1 MHILRIHHSRNI
13 DLSSIPKARG
23 FQNSTPS
30 KAVRLFPG
38 IVDGKYPCDGYG
50 NLILLCSPTY
60 GFSQG
65 SNGHKVNIILNIGE
79 NERVKK
85 GPALIYYKTSYTLSF
100 SAVTLIPSIF
110 KLLADLKDSKDSKK
124 MVINMVLDLISIVL
138 VVVGILIWPVVNP
151 SLTEDG
157 KPNDMI
163 NTWAFP
169 TGVILASFGWWE
181 SFVTERSKIPPI
193 RYLWRLKT
201 NMNEGKTRFVTYL
214 FVSAWKVFYFL
225 ILFILFAV
233 NFNNVSSSSVI
244 FDKFK
249 DSMLGNG
256 YKVYS
261 PDTEPIEPNGITNT
275 WMNSKLPWKI
285 LATQVCCGFIAYH
298 VGRFACSINIQ
309 KLSFALPLTLVM
321 PTTIAGIL
329 GLCEVRSG
337 DLMHSNSTGATGSMQ
352 GPCRFDNNHFPN
364 HLFYQCP
371 MDYNDPYGYDTIPGY
386 LFVNLFGWVWIL
398 LFLAHFWVTFHI
410 WMPKSPKLASTE
422 QLFGTP
428 GYNGLLVDQSLRL
441 NRRSDKGQLDYRL
454 DFESK
459 KSSGN
464 TLY

>member
-1 MHILRIHHSRNI
+1 MTSFI
-13 DLSSIPKARG
+13 
-23 FQNSTPS
+23 
-30 KAVRLFPG
+30 
-38 IVDGKYPCDGYG
+38 C
-50 NLILLCSPTY
+50 
-60 GFSQG
+60 
-65 SNGHKVNIILNIGE
+65 
-79 NERVKK
+79 
-85 GPALIYYKTSYTLSF
+85 YKTSYILLF

-110 KLLADLKDSKDSKK
+110 KLLADLKDSSDSKK
-124 MVINMVLDLISIVL
+124 MIIKMVLDLISIVL

-163 NTWAFP
+163 NNWAFP

-181 SFVTERSKIPPI
+181 SYVTERSKIPPI

-233 NFNNVSSSSVI
+233 NFNNVRDSSVI

-249 DSMLGNG
+249 DSMLGDG
-256 YKVYS
+256 YTVYS
-261 PDTEPIEPNGITNT
+261 PDTNQYVYGSGSGYDSVSIEPNGITNT
-275 WMNSKLPWKI
+275 WNNSKLPWKI
-285 LATQVCCGFIAYH
+285 LATQVCCGFVAYH

-309 KLSFALPLTLVM
+309 KFSFALPLTLVM

-337 DLMHSNSTGATGSMQ
+337 DPRWGGD
-352 GPCRFDNNHFPN
+352 PCRFDNNHFPN

-371 MDYNDPYGYDTIPGY
+371 MDYNDHFGYDTIPGY
-386 LFVNLFGWVWIL
+386 LFINLFGWVWIL
-398 LFLAHFWVTFHI
+398 LFLAHFWITFHI

-428 GYNGLLVDQSLRL
+428 GYSGLLVDQSLRL

-454 DFESK
+454 DFGTK

-464 TLY
+464 LFYQSFKMILFQEN

>member
-1 MHILRIHHSRNI
+1 MKLYS
-13 DLSSIPKARG
+13 DG
-23 FQNSTPS
+23 F
-30 KAVRLFPG
+30 
-38 IVDGKYPCDGYG
+38 IC
-50 NLILLCSPTY
+50 
-60 GFSQG
+60 
-65 SNGHKVNIILNIGE
+65 
-79 NERVKK
+79 
-85 GPALIYYKTSYTLSF
+85 YKTSCILSF

-124 MVINMVLDLISIVL
+124 MIINMVLDLISIVL
-138 VVVGILIWPVVNP
+138 LVVGILIWPVVNP

-169 TGVILASFGWWE
+169 TGAILASFGWWE

-233 NFNNVSSSSVI
+233 NFNNVSNSSVI

-249 DSMLGNG
+249 ESMLGNG

-261 PDTEPIEPNGITNT
+261 LDTEPIEPNGITNT
-275 WMNSKLPWKI
+275 WMDSKLPWKI

-309 KLSFALPLTLVM
+309 KFSFALPLTLVM

-337 DLMHSNSTGATGSMQ
+337 DPIGPMR

-371 MDYNDPYGYDTIPGY
+371 MDYNDPNGYDTIPGY
-386 LFVNLFGWVWIL
+386 LFLDLFGWVWIL
-398 LFLAHFWVTFHI
+398 LFLAHFWITFHI

-464 TLY
+464 SLY